1 MVRTPSLQYSG
12 NSSGEWGHQRPPGME
27 NPWGGGG
34 RVQVKES
41 SVGRMDIIFFFLE
54 QIDLLFLVKKV

>member
-1 MVRTPSLQYSG
+1 
-12 NSSGEWGHQRPPGME
+12 ME